1 MSFVYC
7 VKSGFFYSPGSYKLL
22 GSRKRCVSFVHSR
35 PTGMTHTQTHQ
46 HVHAC
51 KAIIMNTVP
60 FSNESVHRETKIPG
74 KICLYSLFIRICIPI
89 YPILSWPTNI
99 STNSK
104 YNFKIY
110 SFYASLLHFRQP
122 ALEKSF
128 TLSSRVCALLIHIDV
143 RSPFTW
149 N

>member
-1 MSFVYC
+1 MCFICSF
-7 VKSGFFYSPGSYKLL
+7 SSH
-22 GSRKRCVSFVHSR
+22 RND
-35 PTGMTHTQTHQ
+35 THTQTHQ
-46 HVHAC
+46 HVYAC
-51 KAIIMNTVP
+51 KSIIMNTVP

-149 N
+149 NWLVYFHCVLQGLWLALERGWISG